1 MFEDIS
7 QTGQSGGLNGG
18 YSDSGQLYKILEGK
32 GKNYN
37 EICTGWHF
45 RNSFEF
51 TLYGLHHALVILKA
65 NVEGWES
72 WGGQKLL
79 QGAHCSNISL
89 CVWEFFIITTEIQ
102 IAMTSRAIDYALNQG
117 PDVHL
122 WCSLWRRWW
131 ESVLP
136 PPASHQVSLSASY
149 WRILHNVDSTF
160 ISLPKYE
167 LPFVETSQYLEWKYI
182 FRHYTIISF
191 LEMMTHT
198 LRASMASMSPI
209 ITLTSCH
216 LYWLATKNQYRFSSV
231 ESKALSL

>member
-122 WCSLWRRWW
+122 WCSLWKRWW

-136 PPASHQVSLSASY
+136 PRFPPS
-149 WRILHNVDSTF
+149 
-160 ISLPKYE
+160 
-167 LPFVETSQYLEWKYI
+167 
-182 FRHYTIISF
+182 ISF
-191 LEMMTHT
+191 SLLLTHPPQCGLHIHISSQIWTSLCRNIAVPWMEIHFST
-198 LRASMASMSPI
+198 LYNNFFFRNDDPHIA
-209 ITLTSCH
+209 C
-216 LYWLATKNQYRFSSV
+216 
-231 ESKALSL
+231 

>member
-18 YSDSGQLYKILEGK
+18 QSDSGQLYKILEGK

-122 WCSLWRRWW
+122 WCSLWKRWW

-136 PPASHQVSLSASY
+136 PPLPTKYLFQPPTDASSTMWTPHSYLFPNMNFPLSKH
-149 WRILHNVDSTF
+149 RSTLNGNTF
-160 ISLPKYE
+160 
-167 LPFVETSQYLEWKYI
+167 FD
-182 FRHYTIISF
+182 II
-191 LEMMTHT
+191 
-198 LRASMASMSPI
+198 
-209 ITLTSCH
+209 
-216 LYWLATKNQYRFSSV
+216 Q
-231 ESKALSL
+231 

>member
-1 MFEDIS
+1 MLRVGIH
-7 QTGQSGGLNGG
+7 G
-18 YSDSGQLYKILEGK
+18 
-32 GKNYN
+32 
-37 EICTGWHF
+37 
-45 RNSFEF
+45 
-51 TLYGLHHALVILKA
+51 
-65 NVEGWES
+65 
-72 WGGQKLL
+72 GGQKLL

-122 WCSLWRRWW
+122 WCSLWKRWW

-191 LEMMTHT
+191 LKMMTHT